1 METIMKRTNRESE
14 KNGHLFEGKVF
25 IFQCFDIGDDINFT
39 LVKNNQLITTH
50 AYLPPKY
57 FKNYHIPLS
66 VELPQADISSFC
78 TSVQVHSFGVL
89 SLRYAIPF
97 KSTLEELRSHL
108 NAIYDNSYNQS
119 VKDASIIY
127 HRIHSAIKQ
136 PRFFQ
141 LRTTYMVIQLNQEP
155 EHLDPVNLK
164 DEYGSIIASML
175 RFETESLSEHKK
187 NEILAPAT
195 GYYRG
200 DLTII
205 DTEAAF
211 IYDDEYED
219 ILPLFEF
226 ANIQQLELQYFDRFL
241 DEQLNV
247 VYNRQVTR
255 LPFKAYLP
263 FIGALINNPVDDLG
277 KLRVDISVITE
288 RLENSVKLAGEAYF
302 AELFDLLMENLG
314 IKSWKES
321 IERKLS
327 IIQDI
332 GTVYQ
337 NKVEAIREDLL
348 SVSILFFFFIEVALS
363 IISFLSNSH

>member
-1 METIMKRTNRESE
+1 MKLTSHEVE
-14 KNGHLFEGKVF
+14 KHDHTFEGNIF
-25 IFQCFDIGDDINFT
+25 LFQCFDVGDDINFT
-39 LVKNNQLITTH
+39 LVKNEQLLATH
-50 AYLPPKY
+50 AYTPPKY

-66 VELPQADISSFC
+66 IDLPQQDISPLC
-78 TSVQVHSFGVL
+78 TRAQVHSFGAL
-89 SLRYAIPF
+89 SFRYAVPF
-97 KSTLEELRSHL
+97 KGTLEELRA
-108 NAIYDNSYNQS
+108 NITNIYDTSYTQS
-119 VKDASIIY
+119 VKDASTIY
-127 HRIHSAIKQ
+127 HQIYSSIKQ

-141 LRTTYMVIQLNQEP
+141 LRTTYMLIQINQEP
-155 EHLDPVNLK
+155 DHLDPVQLK

-175 RFETESLSEHKK
+175 RFETESLSEHKR

-200 DLTII
+200 DLIII
-205 DTEAAF
+205 DTQAAF
-211 IYDDEYED
+211 VYDDEYED

-226 ANIQQLELQYFDRFL
+226 ANMQQLELQYFDRFL

-247 VYNRQVTR
+247 VYNRQVKT

-288 RLENSVKLAGEAYF
+288 RLENSIKLAGESYF
-302 AELFDLLMENLG
+302 AELFDLLIENLG

-321 IERKLS
+321 IEHKLS

-337 NKVEAIREDLL
+337 NKVDAIREDLL
-348 SVSILFFFFIEVALS
+348 SVSILFFFFIEVTIGLLS
-363 IISFLSNSH
+363 FMWRS